1 MSAAT
6 LTQPKLYTADDLL
19 EMPDDCRFE
28 LIRGELIEM
37 PPSPGGEHGYT
48 TISIAAYAS
57 VYVMERGLGFC
68 FAAETGF
75 KVSSDPDVVLAPD
88 FAFVAKDRLPDGVT
102 KKHVPLAPDL
112 VMETRSPSDRKR
124 DVATKM
130 LLWLQAGVKEVWIL
144 EPSARTLTIHR
155 TGEPP
160 RVLGANDTL
169 GGGDILPG
177 FTFALSRLFP
187 PLPTSADEPPGDKMP

>member
-48 TISIAAYAS
+48 TISIAARAQ
-57 VYVMERGLGFC
+57 VFVDDNDLGFC

-75 KVSSDPDVVLAPD
+75 KVSQNPDVVLAPD
-88 FAFVAKDRLPDGVT
+88 FAFVAKDRLPDGVP

-112 VMETRSPSDRKR
+112 VMETRSPSDRTR

-130 LLWLQAGVKEVWIL
+130 LLWLQSGVKEVWVL

-155 TGEPP
+155 TNELP

-169 GGGDILPG
+169 TGGNILPG
-177 FTFALSRLFP
+177 FNFPLSRLFP
-187 PLPTSADEPPGDKMP
+187 PIVSTVDDPSGDEMP